1 MNRPEDRDDGPAA
14 EAGEDRFEAM
24 LEARFREADRDAM
37 AREIASH
44 DRGQPAPEFDEAHV
58 RRRLH
63 FHGDVPAKVR
73 TMLQDWVPALL
84 AHAARRGVRLRDQ
97 NHEVHVYL
105 PEAYAQATGHPLP
118 AGMRLPATSFEY
130 LDVARVYQVQLVI
143 PPRIG
148 SRDALVSVFRALIA
162 RLLGDI
168 YLHEEVFPLPPY
180 QDQPAAAAAEEVTI
194 SLPDQLRLLAEAK
207 VATPV
212 LLEALDVHARVVG
225 LNPRRSAAQVRKSY
239 FQTLGAQVD
248 QGGLSAGEAAMV
260 AEAVSQ
266 YLDGLRANLPARIAE
281 TVAEVE
287 ALNGQMNV
295 LPVDELPDYRKLQT
309 ANPRHYLRSAKLR
322 LVFLQETLAALL
334 EDYDEMTGD
343 PPRITPLLEQRV
355 DSQLTELRAQGLVR
369 PYLLENVQL
378 SDELQQQ
385 RAAFPLE
392 VHALMQRLP
401 PAPSPD
407 KLFKSLSK
415 RISNGIYQRL
425 YTALIL
431 FQAWFRARDQGR
443 EERFTQSEQFD
454 RLKSLM
460 ANFRFRLP
468 ILEGLTLRL
477 GVVLD
482 MADAMGPDDG
492 AGTAASRHMPREG
505 LRRAWGQ
512 YLPHTLVHSFFAEGQ
527 RLPGFDAQTY
537 MARVEQALRAQVT
550 QGAGPAHLALLFQQL
565 EHAAPGDGL
574 ALLIEQL
581 HEPSGTWRFA
591 VSQALAPPPEKL
603 AGDGEA
609 RLAQL
614 TGWARLVL
622 EAWEHSRRNAIQ
634 PQGDQA

>member
-1 MNRPEDRDDGPAA
+1 MNRPEDRDERPGSQAS
-14 EAGEDRFEAM
+14 EDRFEAM

-44 DRGQPAPEFDEAHV
+44 DRSQPPPGFDEAHV

-73 TMLQDWVPALL
+73 AMLQNWVPALL
-84 AHAARRGVRLRDQ
+84 AHAAQRGVRLRDQ
-97 NHEVHVYL
+97 NHELHVYL
-105 PEAYAQATGHPLP
+105 PEAYAQATGRPLP

-130 LDVARVYQVQLVI
+130 QSVSRVYQVQLVI
-143 PPRIG
+143 PAQIG

-168 YLHEEVFPLPPY
+168 YLHEEVFSRAPY
-180 QDQPAAAAAEEVTI
+180 QDQPAGAAAEVTI

-207 VATPV
+207 VTTPV

-239 FQTLGAQVD
+239 FQTLGAQLH
-248 QGGLSAGEAAMV
+248 QGGLSPSEQAMV
-260 AEAVSQ
+260 AEAVTH
-266 YLDGLRANLPARIAE
+266 YLDGLRADLPRRIADM
-281 TVAEVE
+281 VAEVE

-295 LPVDELPDYRKLQT
+295 LPVDELPDYQKLRS

-334 EDYDEMTGD
+334 EDYDELTGD

-355 DSQLTELRAQGLVR
+355 DSQLAELRAQGLVR
-369 PYLLENVQL
+369 PYLLDNVQL

-385 RAAFPLE
+385 LAAFPLE

-415 RISNGIYQRL
+415 RISNSIYQRL

-431 FQAWFRARDQGR
+431 FQAWFRARDLGR
-443 EERFTQSEQFD
+443 EERFTQGAQVE

-468 ILEGLTLRL
+468 ILAALTLRL

-482 MADAMGPDDG
+482 MADAAGADDA
-492 AGTAASRHMPREG
+492 AGSAASQRIPREG

-512 YLPHTLVHSFFAEGQ
+512 YLPHTLVHSFFAAGQ
-527 RLPGFDAQTY
+527 RLPGFDPQNY
-537 MARVEQALRAQVT
+537 MARVEQALRTQVT
-550 QGAGPAHLALLFQQL
+550 QGPGPAHLAFLLQQL
-565 EHAAPGDGL
+565 EQQASGDGL
-574 ALLIEQL
+574 ALLTEQL
-581 HEPSGTWRFA
+581 RQPSGTWRFA

-609 RLAQL
+609 RQAQL
-614 TGWARLVL
+614 SGWARLVL
-622 EAWEHSRRNAIQ
+622 EAWEHSRENAIG
-634 PQGDQA
+634 PQGDPA

>member
-1 MNRPEDRDDGPAA
+1 MA
-14 EAGEDRFEAM
+14 AGEA
-24 LEARFREADRDAM
+24 
-37 AREIASH
+37 
-44 DRGQPAPEFDEAHV
+44 
-58 RRRLH
+58 
-63 FHGDVPAKVR
+63 
-73 TMLQDWVPALL
+73 
-84 AHAARRGVRLRDQ
+84 
-97 NHEVHVYL
+97 
-105 PEAYAQATGHPLP
+105 
-118 AGMRLPATSFEY
+118 
-130 LDVARVYQVQLVI
+130 
-143 PPRIG
+143 
-148 SRDALVSVFRALIA
+148 
-162 RLLGDI
+162 
-168 YLHEEVFPLPPY
+168 
-180 QDQPAAAAAEEVTI
+180 VTI

-207 VATPV
+207 VTTPL

-239 FQTLGAQVD
+239 FQALGAQVE
-248 QGGLSAGEAAMV
+248 QGSLSDGEQAMV
-260 AEAVSQ
+260 AEAVAH
-266 YLDGLRANLPARIAE
+266 YLADLRARLPLRIAE

-287 ALNGQMNV
+287 ALNAQMNV
-295 LPVDELPDYRKLQT
+295 LPVDELPDYQKLRN

-355 DSQLTELRAQGLVR
+355 DSQLAELRARGLVR

-378 SDELQQQ
+378 SEELQQQ

-415 RISNGIYQRL
+415 RIGNSIYQRL

-443 EERFTQSEQFD
+443 EERFTQSEQFE

-468 ILEGLTLRL
+468 ILAGLTLRL

-482 MADAMGPDDG
+482 MADAAG
-492 AGTAASRHMPREG
+492 AGDEGGTTSLRIPREG

-512 YLPHTLVHSFFAEGQ
+512 YLPHTLVHSFFAEAQ
-527 RLPGFDAQTY
+527 RLPGFDPQNY

-550 QGAGPAHLALLFQQL
+550 QGSGPAHLAFLLQQL

-574 ALLIEQL
+574 ALLIEHL
-581 HEPSGTWRFA
+581 RRPSGTWRFA

-614 TGWARLVL
+614 TGWASLVL
-622 EAWEHSRRNAIQ
+622 EAWEHSRQNAIV
-634 PQGDQA
+634 PQGDPA